1 MADEETNELMMT
13 AIAVV
18 VFGGIIYALVHF
30 MPEIQNIFSH
40 FTQNRHG
47 QF

>member
-1 MADEETNELMMT
+1 MAEEETNELMMT
-13 AIAVV
+13 AIAVLI
-18 VFGGIIYALVHF
+18 FGTIIYALVHF
-30 MPEIQNIFSH
+30 MPEIQNLFGQ

>member
-1 MADEETNELMMT
+1 MADEEVNELMMT

-18 VFGGIIYALVHF
+18 VFGGIIFALIHF
-30 MPEIQNIFSH
+30 MPQIQQIFGA

-47 QF
+47 KF